1 MTDVSG
7 NVEAIST
14 YTIGATGTIPLATFA
29 IFAAQAAKQI
39 VKDDPGNLLDT
50 DDRSMAQA
58 YYVCHLIAQKKGQV
72 GKTSLSIGKY
82 SYSKTL
88 ATGMTSWLD
97 GYRDLLK
104 GIQDAPVD
112 LGTCTDGITREDAE
126 MPGLGLDQSIRYNLD
141 DEVRTN

>member
-14 YTIGATGTIPLATFA
+14 YTIGATGTITLDTFT

-112 LGTCTDGITREDAE
+112 LNANTDGITRDDAT
-126 MPGLGLDQSIRYNLD
+126 MSGLGLDQSTPYD
-141 DEVRTN
+141 PADEVST

>member
-14 YTIGATGTIPLATFA
+14 YTIGATGTITLDTFT

-112 LGTCTDGITREDAE
+112 LNANTDGITRDDAT
-126 MPGLGLDQSIRYNLD
+126 MSGLGLDQSTPYD
-141 DEVRTN
+141 PTDETRDE

>member
-14 YTIGATGTIPLATFA
+14 YTIGPSGTITLDTFT

-112 LGTCTDGITREDAE
+112 LNANTDGITRDDAT
-126 MPGLGLDQSIRYNLD
+126 MSGLGLDQSTPYD
-141 DEVRTN
+141 PADEVST